1 MSLRVRVI
9 AGAVAL
15 GALAAAFTATDALA
29 QDPSCRQV
37 FNGIKLQANTPNHQY
52 ITISGAEA
60 DSHVQTNE
68 MINTGR
74 ARFIRID
81 GQWQKS
87 PQSPHEIMKIEEENF
102 KKSKTV
108 CRALREEVIDG
119 TAATVYVEQSQT
131 GPISS
136 VGTIWIANRSGLP
149 LREEVNTDSGTGPAG
164 QRHLEIRIVYS
175 DAQTPVEK

>member
-1 MSLRVRVI
+1 MSRSGRVI

-15 GALAAAFTATDALA
+15 GFLAAELTTPAAFA

-52 ITISGAEA
+52 FTISGAQA
-60 DSHVQTNE
+60 DSHAQTHE
-68 MINTGR
+68 MIDTGR

>member
-1 MSLRVRVI
+1 MSRSGRVI
-9 AGAVAL
+9 GGAASL
-15 GALAAAFTATDALA
+15 GVLAAAFTPFAARA

-52 ITISGAEA
+52 FTISGAEA
-60 DSHVQTNE
+60 DSHAQTNE

-81 GQWQKS
+81 GKWQKS

-108 CRALREEVIDG
+108 CRVLREEVIDG
-119 TAATVYVEQSQT
+119 TAATVYIEQSQT

-136 VGTIWIANRSGLP
+136 LGTIWIANRSGLP
-149 LREEVNTDSGTGPAG
+149 LREEVNTDSGTGPSG
-164 QRHLEIRIVYS
+164 QRHLEIRIVYTDVQS
-175 DAQTPVEK
+175 PLEK